1 MLLDAD
7 GSRRKRVLIKVGPK
21 LFGLLDERR
30 EASALRPYADAA
42 TTPIAAAA
50 TSLSRR
56 FVRFMTPLPT

>member
-30 EASALRPYADAA
+30 GGVGVASV
-42 TTPIAAAA
+42 
-50 TSLSRR
+50 RR
-56 FVRFMTPLPT
+56 RGNDPDCRRRNITEPSIC